1 MRVRQSILLDAAL
14 DGSVLEM
21 VFTHEEFGIAWA
33 RTPARFT
40 RGCIGCSNPGGG
52 RGRPLKRAQH
62 VWAAHVV
69 ADDPLPLGHDGYLKV
84 WALSQPR
91 LPVDDILLEE
101 AQDTNPVVLDVLTD
115 QDAQMIYVG
124 DKDRRICTEWRG
136 AINAMDEAG
145 DPLGLSTTSFRFAGE
160 IAEAA
165 NRLLQML
172 DATEGLVTPCC
183 DQRAIIMSGAVAAS
197 MHRSLLCAHLATRQM
212 EGSGKGVSGLYEHR
226 HRGYRSGAARELGR
240 AY

>member
-1 MRVRQSILLDAAL
+1 MSL
-14 DGSVLEM
+14 
-21 VFTHEEFGIAWA
+21 
-33 RTPARFT
+33 
-40 RGCIGCSNPGGG
+40 
-52 RGRPLKRAQH
+52 
-62 VWAAHVV
+62 

-124 DKDRRICTEWRG
+124 DKDQQIYEWRG

-226 HRGYRSGAARELGR
+226 HRGYRSGAARELGQR
-240 AY
+240 TKACSEQGAAPEGALASKAAGARGIGRFA